1 MSDYSR
7 AARAYW
13 VAVVA
18 AGALVFAWG
27 VYGCLSFGV
36 ARWAQLLV
44 LASLVVISGM
54 LPVRIPGTKAS
65 VTAGDCFIF
74 LGAIFLGVP
83 AAIVLGALDLL
94 TSSLRTSRRASSWI
108 AAPACMA
115 LTAPAAEVSRLHLA
129 TVEALATAIDAKD
142 QTTHFHVRR
151 VQVYCGRVGELM
163 GLSAGEIKALKA
175 GALLHDIGKLAVPDH
190 ILNKPGKLTEAEF
203 DRMKVHTVVGA
214 QILERINF
222 PYPVV
227 PTVRHHHERWDGLG
241 YPDGLQGER
250 IPLTA

>member
-13 VAVVA
+13 FAVVA

-27 VYGCLSFGV
+27 MYGCLSFGA

-44 LASLVVISGM
+44 LTSLVVISGM

-115 LTAPAAEVSRLHLA
+115 LTALAAGN
-129 TVEALATAIDAKD
+129 TFYFALAA
-142 QTTHFHVRR
+142 HGGVVRR
-151 VQVYCGRVGELM
+151 PVGVAESLTLEQLLLPLILMALVQYVLNGALVATL
-163 GLSAGEIKALKA
+163 IALKSRRSVWRCWRDSYLWTSWTFFA
-175 GALLHDIGKLAVPDH
+175 GAIAAGLVYAAIMKFGLLYVL
-190 ILNKPGKLTEAEF
+190 LSL
-203 DRMKVHTVVGA
+203 
-214 QILERINF
+214 
-222 PYPVV
+222 PVV
-227 PTVRHHHERWDGLG
+227 AATFATYRTYFPR
-241 YPDGLQGER
+241 
-250 IPLTA
+250 